1 MNLKNLN
8 QYNFNSVLDIGAHH
22 GNFYR
27 ELSKIKHIEKWLL
40 IEANKNCESHLASL
54 NVPFKIAMLSDRVKN
69 QPYYQH
75 KFDNTCTGNSYY
87 RELSHHYKDENIIID
102 ILTTCTL
109 DDIVNN
115 EQYDFI
121 KIDTQGAEI
130 DILKGGLRTLK
141 NAKLVLLETSVI
153 PYNENAPLQKEVVE
167 FMYSN
172 GFNNHIVIDQL
183 MLPNIHQEDLLF
195 TRNE

>member
-1 MNLKNLN
+1 MNLKNLS

-40 IEANKNCESHLASL
+40 IEANKNCEGHLASL
-54 NVPFKIAMLSDRVKN
+54 NIPFKIAMLSDEVKN

-87 RELSHHYKDENIIID
+87 RELSHHYKDENIVVDII
-102 ILTTCTL
+102 TTCTL

-130 DILKGGLRTLK
+130 DILRGGLRTLK
-141 NAKLVLLETSVI
+141 RAKLVLLETSVI
-153 PYNENAPLQKEVVE
+153 PYNENAPLQREVVE
-167 FMYSN
+167 FMYSY
-172 GFNNHIVIDQL
+172 GFNNYIVIDQL